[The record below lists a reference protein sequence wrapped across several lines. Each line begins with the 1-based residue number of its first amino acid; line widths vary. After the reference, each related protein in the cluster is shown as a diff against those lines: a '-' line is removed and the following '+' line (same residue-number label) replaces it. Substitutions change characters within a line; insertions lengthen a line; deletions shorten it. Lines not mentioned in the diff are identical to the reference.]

1 MPLPRAPQRITV
13 GFAFSFVD
21 RAIQEGLANRRFG
34 QPEIAAV
41 IEYFGTDPPQ
51 CAYCGD
57 EDVRRWDHLV
67 AVKWCGDTV
76 LGNMVPA
83 CSRCD
88 DSKRDMP
95 YEEWMLSG
103 ARHSPKS
110 RGVPDVE
117 QRVAR
122 LRAYAEKYQYSPRS
136 REERLVAAD
145 VEELMRLR
153 HKLGG
158 MRKEIEQFLLRQSE
172 HRQTP

>member
-1 MPLPRAPQRITV
+1 MPLPRPPQRITV
-13 GFAFSFVD
+13 GFAFSYVD

-34 QPEIAAV
+34 QPEMAAV
-41 IEYFGTDPPQ
+41 IEYFGADPPQ

-57 EDVRRWDHLV
+57 EHVSRWDHLV
-67 AVKWCGDTV
+67 AVKCDGDTV

-88 DSKRDMP
+88 DSKRDVP

-117 QRVAR
+117 QRVTR
-122 LRAYAEKYQYSPRS
+122 LRAYAEKFDYSPRNPA
-136 REERLVAAD
+136 ERLVAAD

-153 HKLGG
+153 QRLGG
-158 MRKEIEQFLLRQSE
+158 VRKEIEQFLARQGKR
-172 HRQTP
+172 RQKA